1 VAVNRPNVEL
11 HIEELV
17 LHGFAAGGS
26 RAIAAAIEAELG
38 RMLTANG
45 LPRAFAGS
53 TSIDTLD
60 GGSFEAR
67 GDAPPQAMGNDIARA
82 VHGGFEQ

>member
-1 VAVNRPNVEL
+1 MAVNRPNVEL

-17 LHGFAAGGS
+17 LHGFPAGGS
-26 RAIAAAIEAELG
+26 RVIAAAIEAELG
-38 RMLTANG
+38 RLLTAND
-45 LPRAFAGS
+45 LPRAFAGG

-67 GDAPPQAMGNDIARA
+67 GDAPPRAMGNDIAQA
-82 VHGGFEQ
+82 IYGGFER